1 MMGLCI
7 VGPMGSWVQ
16 WGLWVDGSG
25 FDRIVVPMGSW
36 VVEVMDLVVDV
47 DGGGGWMWME
57 VFVFWLWFVVM
68 IGGCG

>member
-7 VGPMGSWVQ
+7 VGPM
-16 WGLWVDGSG
+16 GLWVDGSG

-36 VVEVMDLVVDV
+36 VVGVMDLVVDV

-57 VFVFWLWFVVM
+57 VFFFWLWFVVM